1 MEFSFIDTMTIKA
14 ISRRSTPLWKIIRYW
29 DAYDRSYPTYLEFRN
44 SVNKLIQIGAIE
56 LNHEGSITFTN
67 KLYKKMSI
75 VERFSYLIQPSEDL
89 ILKVLARFTTK
100 PNLQIMDIS
109 ELNFEKSIQEYI
121 VKAR

>member
-1 MEFSFIDTMTIKA
+1 M
-14 ISRRSTPLWKIIRYW
+14 
-29 DAYDRSYPTYLEFRN
+29 EFRN
-44 SVNKLIQIGAIE
+44 SVNKLIQIGAIK
-56 LNHEGSITFTN
+56 LNNKGSITFTN

-75 VERFSYLIQPSEDL
+75 VERLSYLIQPSEDL